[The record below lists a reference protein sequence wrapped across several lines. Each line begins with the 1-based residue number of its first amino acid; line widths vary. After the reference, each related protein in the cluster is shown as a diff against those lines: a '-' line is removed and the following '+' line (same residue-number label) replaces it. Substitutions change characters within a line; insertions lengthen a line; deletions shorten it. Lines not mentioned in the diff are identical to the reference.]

1 MPLVVL
7 ALLLALPLF
16 VIALMPLVLVLR
28 YRAGSARRPGRPWV
42 ASINLAM
49 MAVSALFFLTGAA
62 ITSVWVPDALTG
74 AAAGIGI
81 GLLLG
86 LAGLWLTRWEPTARS
101 LHYTPNRWLVL
112 AVTLVVAVRVVYG
125 FWRGW
130 EAWQSSGGNDS
141 FVAAFGIAGSLA
153 AGGIVI
159 GYYLAYA
166 VGLRRRISQWQ
177 RRPLRT
183 L

>member
-1 MPLVVL
+1 MDRRVQSRRDDLL
-7 ALLLALPLF
+7 GALL
-16 VIALMPLVLVLR
+16 
-28 YRAGSARRPGRPWV
+28 SHRRGDRERLGV
-42 ASINLAM
+42 R
-49 MAVSALFFLTGAA
+49 
-62 ITSVWVPDALTG
+62 ALTG

-81 GLLLG
+81 GLVLG

-166 VGLRRRISQWQ
+166 VGLRWRISQWQ

-183 L
+183 LS